1 MRMASNIKTNKDHKK
16 IIEWAKV
23 MKEKGI
29 MLAGTTANRIRSLQ
43 HISSI
48 LGEDEPKDPESLLKG
63 LDDIAG
69 RWARKTSATPL
80 ALKTTKSHARG
91 FLSDYIKYQKDPAGF
106 KPPGRGRKPKKEIT
120 KPKVTADKKVK
131 KKPEAENE
139 EGAELQ
145 RPLLNINIQIH
156 ISAETS
162 EKQIDKI
169 FESMAKYVPFK
180 K

>member
-1 MRMASNIKTNKDHKK
+1 MASNVKTNKDIKK
-16 IIEWAKV
+16 IIEWAEA

-29 MLAGTTANRIRSLQ
+29 LLASTTTNRIRSLQ
-43 HISSI
+43 NIFSI

-80 ALKTTKSHARG
+80 ALTTTKSHAKRL
-91 FLSDYIKYQKDPAGF
+91 LSDYIEYQEDPAGF
-106 KPPGRGRKPKKEIT
+106 KPGRRG
-120 KPKVTADKKVK
+120 KKVKEAKDKAPTAKKKKPK
-131 KKPEAENE
+131 KKPEVDDE
-139 EGAELQ
+139 EGAKSQ
-145 RPLLNINIQIH
+145 PPSININIQIH
-156 ISAETS
+156 ISADTPE
-162 EKQIDKI
+162 EKIDKI